1 MNTINIHI
9 YIQARMSSKRLPNK
23 VMKKICG
30 KSIIKLIVERLKN
43 IKNVNKI
50 VLVTGPLTKN
60 KLILDEALHSN
71 IEFFCGNEENI
82 LDRFYSASK
91 KFNSDI
97 IIRVTADCPLID
109 FNLINKGLEI
119 FLKNKND
126 VLSVNRKRTYPHGF
140 DFEIFTSSALKKSW
154 MENLK
159 KIGDK
164 EKFLNTFLPPTKFL
178 LEEKIF
184 SNYDLINDE
193 NLSNIR
199 LTLDYPEDLEFIKK
213 IYESLY
219 YENRNF
225 TLKEILGLLQRN
237 PELLKINKMH
247 SKFN

>member
-1 MNTINIHI
+1 
-9 YIQARMSSKRLPNK
+9 
-23 VMKKICG
+23 
-30 KSIIKLIVERLKN
+30 
-43 IKNVNKI
+43 
-50 VLVTGPLTKN
+50 
-60 KLILDEALHSN
+60 
-71 IEFFCGNEENI
+71 
-82 LDRFYSASK
+82 
-91 KFNSDI
+91 
-97 IIRVTADCPLID
+97 
-109 FNLINKGLEI
+109 
-119 FLKNKND
+119 
-126 VLSVNRKRTYPHGF
+126 
-140 DFEIFTSSALKKSW
+140 

-164 EKFLNTFLPPTKFL
+164 EKFLNIFLPPTKFL